1 MGEILKQ
8 ATLHNIWFIILS
20 LISVGLLIA
29 SFCLPPT
36 GIIHAS
42 VLEAVAEIFAF
53 GALGA
58 VYKAIDK
65 GAKAKIVHGNTNLI
79 LNDGEKD

>member
-8 ATLHNIWFIILS
+8 ATLHNIWFIVLS
-20 LISVGLLIA
+20 LIAAGLLIA

-36 GIIHAS
+36 GAIHAS
-42 VLEAVAEIFAF
+42 VLEAVAELFAF
-53 GALGA
+53 GALGS

-65 GAKAKIVHGNTNLI
+65 GSKAKLVHGNTNLI
-79 LNDGEKD
+79 LNDGEKE